1 MTLADILS
9 NYTYLYL
16 LVFIRFVG
24 LFILTP
30 IFSSR
35 VIPVRVRVGLAFLM
49 ALISIPLISSTP
61 VLPVNEMG
69 VFIEVLRELLVGLII
84 GFITLLTFAVV
95 QLAGRFVDMR
105 MGFAIVNVSDPIH
118 GTTLPLMGQYKNIL
132 ATLLFL
138 SINGHHILIRAVQDS
153 FLIVPPGS
161 IVLTNQALSL
171 IIRKSSDLFLL
182 AFKLALPIIATL
194 FIVDLILGFMART
207 MPQLHIFVVGL
218 PIKIIFGLLVLFL
231 SLGTVV
237 HFSAQLFEDGFKT
250 IYNLLRNL
258 L

>member
-1 MTLADILS
+1 MNLADILS

-16 LVFIRFVG
+16 LVFIRFMG
-24 LFILTP
+24 LFLLTP
-30 IFSSR
+30 VFSSR
-35 VIPVRVRVGLAFLM
+35 VVPVRVRVGLAFLM
-49 ALISIPLISSTP
+49 ALVSAPLISNTP
-61 VLPVNEMG
+61 VLPANELG
-69 VFIEVLRELLVGLII
+69 IFIGVLRELLVGIII
-84 GFITLLTFAVV
+84 GFITLLTFAVI

-105 MGFAIVNVSDPIH
+105 MGFAIVNVADPIH

-132 ATLLFL
+132 ATLIFL
-138 SINGHHILIRAVQDS
+138 SINGHHILIRAVHDS

-161 IVLTNQALSL
+161 IVLTNRALSL

-182 AFKLALPIIATL
+182 AFKVALPVIATL

-207 MPQLHIFVVGL
+207 MPQLHVFVVGL
-218 PIKIIFGLLVLFL
+218 PIKITLGLVILFF
-231 SLGTVV
+231 SLGTMMR
-237 HFSAQLFEDGFKT
+237 FSAQLFEESFRY